1 MTVQDR
7 LKQVRVESGQTQ
19 QQFSASIGLKRD
31 NYAQIESGKQKPS
44 LETLAAIV
52 RVYNRTYTW
61 LIEGK
66 EHKSKG
72 EHASQSANAH
82 PNAHLN
88 AHPSPKKG
96 AKGVVMAAEPSGVPY
111 ARSQEVVLDTSGHRL
126 VPIVD
131 IRAAAGEG
139 YLNPETIEETD
150 VFRLPPRLIKGKNPL
165 CIRIKGPSMAP
176 TFQDG
181 GYVIITLLERSEW
194 LNMKNE
200 WVYVVVDVEG
210 KTYIKRVKNRFSGAK
225 GGFVVLTS
233 DNPDKQ
239 SHPNFNLHPEEISFI
254 WNVEMYFTHK
264 MPNIHDQYYTRLQSL
279 EDQFQEMRDQFQQY
293 AKRLK

>member
-1 MTVQDR
+1 MTISDRIKSIRLELKLTQD
-7 LKQVRVESGQTQ
+7 E
-19 QQFSASIGLKRD
+19 FSESIGIKRP
-31 NYAQIESGKQKPS
+31 NYANIEGGKQLP
-44 LETLAAIV
+44 TLDVLAEIV
-52 RVYNRTYTW
+52 RVYRISYDW
-61 LIEGK
+61 LIDG
-66 EHKSKG
+66 HGSKDKD
-72 EHASQSANAH
+72 ANPNAH
-82 PNAHLN
+82 PNAHL
-88 AHPSPKKG
+88 SPKKG
-96 AKGVVMAAEPSGVPY
+96 AKGIIAPGVPY
-111 ARSQEVVLDTSGHRL
+111 GKTQEVVIDTSGHRL

-181 GYVIITLLERSEW
+181 GYVIITLLEKSEW

-200 WVYVVVDVEG
+200 WVYVVVDTEG

-225 GGFVVLTS
+225 GFVVLTS

-239 SHPNFNLHPEEISFI
+239 SHPNFNLHPDEISFI

-279 EDQFQEMRDQFQQY
+279 EDQFQEMRDQFQVF